1 MKLPIIAITCVVWL
15 TMGCQIQQNIN
26 STVDATTGIGT
37 IPQERA
43 SEKNLAIAQ
52 AKIIFQ
58 QQLALGNDFSH
69 GPCLSERIIDDWAVD
84 IAHVPR
90 TDEDNQPENQCQ
102 SYRKGTTHHFV
113 ELDLEGN
120 LIRAE

>member
-43 SEKNLAIAQ
+43 AEKNLAIAQ

-58 QQLALGNDFSH
+58 LLF
-69 GPCLSERIIDDWAVD
+69 
-84 IAHVPR
+84 
-90 TDEDNQPENQCQ
+90 
-102 SYRKGTTHHFV
+102 
-113 ELDLEGN
+113 
-120 LIRAE
+120 